1 MNELLANASSNYGN
15 DSATSATSTGSRA
28 LDHDVKIM
36 VNMLFARLHHIY
48 THKFESAYGD
58 EDTMKYAKREWAMVL
73 ADFPLRAVE
82 LTIDAIRER
91 YSWPPTIA
99 EFLATLS
106 EVARPADLP
115 DDREA
120 YRQACFCGNNPLE
133 HFWSHPAVYHAAH
146 KTGFFRLRTE
156 PEAQVWPI
164 FRQHYQALALRLCKG
179 EQLEVPDIPA
189 LPEPPDTGPRFDIP
203 AFAAQHDV
211 KPEAITHL
219 FHYLDL
225 PLGSTVRRTFRARAL
240 VAFEQQGIDANA
252 IPE

>member
-1 MNELLANASSNYGN
+1 
-15 DSATSATSTGSRA
+15 
-28 LDHDVKIM
+28 M

-106 EVARPADLP
+106 EVARPADCP
-115 DDREA
+115 DEREA

-146 KTGFFRLRTE
+146 QTGFFRLRAE
-156 PEAQVWPI
+156 PETQVWPI
-164 FRQHYQALALRLCKG
+164 FRQHYQALMLRLCKG
-179 EQLEVPDIPA
+179 EQLEVPDLPA
-189 LPEPPDTGPRFDIP
+189 LPEPPNTGPVFDV
-203 AFAAQHDV
+203 AGFAKQQGVQPTDIA
-211 KPEAITHL
+211 HL
-219 FHYLDL
+219 LHYLDL
-225 PLGSTVRRTFRARAL
+225 PLGSRVRQTFRTRAL
-240 VAFEQQGIDANA
+240 SALAEQGINTQDL
-252 IPE
+252 PE